1 MKISE
6 DLNKIT
12 TSQRNLAKALS
23 LTQPRISQLIK
34 DGTVI
39 RDESDTSGGVY
50 ILQSLKNF
58 YQNRQKGTDEVD
70 INIERALHERAKRL
84 LAELQLERARGNV
97 YDSKIVERVITGDLV
112 KLRTRLLT
120 LPSKLAPMIEGKSKG
135 EIDLILTREIE
146 DTLAEMSNFDP
157 SVFIS
162 EDIDDEESESV

>member
-84 LAELQLERARGNV
+84 LAELRLERARGNV
-97 YDSKIVERVITGDLV
+97 YDSRIVERVITGDLV

-162 EDIDDEESESV
+162 EDIDEEDD

>member
-84 LAELQLERARGNV
+84 LAELRLERARGNV
-97 YDSKIVERVITGDLV
+97 YDSRIVERVITGDLV

-162 EDIDDEESESV
+162 EDIDDEDE

>member
-58 YQNRQKGTDEVD
+58 YQNRQKETDEVD

-84 LAELQLERARGNV
+84 LAELRLDRARGNV

-120 LPSKLAPMIEGKSKG
+120 LPSKLAPMIEGKSKD

-157 SVFIS
+157 SMFIA
-162 EDIDDEESESV
+162 EDNDEYESE

>member
-84 LAELQLERARGNV
+84 LAELRLERARGNV

-162 EDIDDEESESV
+162 EDIDDEDG

>member
-1 MKISE
+1 MKITE
-6 DLNKIT
+6 DLSKLT
-12 TSQRNLAKALS
+12 TTQRNLASALK

-39 RDESDTSGGVY
+39 RDESDTNGAVF
-50 ILQSLKNF
+50 ILDSLRNF
-58 YQNRQKGTDEVD
+58 YSQRAISTDEVD
-70 INIERALHERAKRL
+70 FNREKALHERAKRQI
-84 LAELQLERARGNV
+84 AELKLEKALGNV
-97 YDSKIVERVITGDLV
+97 YDSKVVERVVTEDLV

-120 LPSKLAPMIEGKSKG
+120 IPSKLAPMIEGKSKG

-162 EDIDDEESESV
+162 EDIDDEDE